1 MWQGRSNVDG
11 ICVTITV
18 DVTGKPGCAAAG
30 GAGVVHDHACQ
41 INRVDIPI
49 TVGIS
54 PFFVRYIRLAGNQI
68 SFQFQSVCE
77 LLNTCA
83 VHFRVYQWRAM
94 KS

>member
-1 MWQGRSNVDG
+1 MHLSRASSSWYS
-11 ICVTITV
+11 
-18 DVTGKPGCAAAG
+18 
-30 GAGVVHDHACQ
+30 
-41 INRVDIPI
+41 IP
-49 TVGIS
+49 S
-54 PFFVRYIRLAGNQI
+54 SYKYPPLFVRYISLAGNQI